1 MLPILWN
8 WGFYFIVVGLVLGTS
23 LPVIRWLRRWSNIIS
38 IVSGI
43 LFIVVG
49 ILILANSLAFLA

>member
-1 MLPILWN
+1 MMD
-8 WGFYFIVVGLVLGTS
+8 VH
-23 LPVIRWLRRWSNIIS
+23 RWLRRWSNISS